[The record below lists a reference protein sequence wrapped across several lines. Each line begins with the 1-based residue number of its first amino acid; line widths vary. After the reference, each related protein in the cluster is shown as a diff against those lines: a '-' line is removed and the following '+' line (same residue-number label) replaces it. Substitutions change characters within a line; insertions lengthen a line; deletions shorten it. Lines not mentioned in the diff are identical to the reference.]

1 MQNSRGTWRPSLAE
15 RKPGRIHDPPE
26 CDQLAISLD
35 AARGELVVAS
45 RDPDA
50 QASDL
55 ADACELVI
63 DLTDR
68 QRELCQRESAE
79 RLAAFVRIQAGLAR
93 LAGQPTAAQL
103 LRATP
108 SEVCRCCEFDRAAV
122 FRVRGSTLVPDAL
135 HVTDGQNTE
144 QTRLLKAYWKH
155 AEIPLTLKL
164 VETEMVRRGAPAVVT
179 DPQNSPHTYTEL
191 MKVSQTRAYVAAAVK
206 PRRRVVGLL
215 HADCFSS
222 GREIVAADRD
232 NLSLFASGFA
242 RVFERAVVRERL
254 AEQLSVLGDVL
265 SPASLPVGLE
275 SHSRAIRAAGTAVAG
290 FRLQTVLTS
299 REREILDLIVGG
311 ACNREIANRLVISEE
326 TVKTHVKNARTKLR
340 APNRAAAVS
349 RYVQLLM
356 RERS

>member
-1 MQNSRGTWRPSLAE
+1 MPATPQVLDSGSETRTVQPTE
-15 RKPGRIHDPPE
+15 
-26 CDQLAISLD
+26 AISLD
-35 AARGELVVAS
+35 TARDELAVAS
-45 RDPDA
+45 RDADA

-63 DLTDR
+63 EFTDR
-68 QRELCQRESAE
+68 KRELCQRESAE

-93 LAGQPTAAQL
+93 LARLPTAAQL
-103 LRATP
+103 LQATP

-135 HVTDGQNTE
+135 HVTDGENTE
-144 QTRLLKAYWKH
+144 QTRLLKAYWKC

-164 VETEMVRRGAPAVVT
+164 VETEMVRRGAPAMVT
-179 DPQNSPHTYTEL
+179 DPQSNRHTYTEL

-206 PRRRVVGLL
+206 PGSRVVGLL

-242 RVFERAVVRERL
+242 RIFERAVVRERL

-275 SHSRAIRAAGTAVAG
+275 SHARIARPAGTAVGRSPVG

-299 REREILDLIVGG
+299 REREILDLIVAGG
-311 ACNREIANRLVISEE
+311 CNREIASRLVISEE